1 MAKLRLDLQLTG
13 FKQAQ
18 AKLNNF
24 SKQTAKLG
32 KSLSTKLTAPLVAV
46 GGLAIAQAAKFEKL
60 QTTLNVL
67 TGSAEKGAKAFKN
80 LVKFSAGTPFQLDQL
95 VKANNTMMGFGI
107 SADEAASHLKAI
119 GDIAAVSGGDLQGI
133 TVAFSQ
139 VAASGRLMGQDLL
152 QLINNG
158 VPIIDMLS
166 NSMGVA
172 KSEIKGMVSE
182 GAVTFPVLLKAFQD
196 ATSEGGKF
204 HNGMGTLSQ
213 TLSGLGSTLR
223 DNLNIA
229 LAELGTEIVTAFD
242 LKEKTKQFIVFIQN
256 LTEKF
261 KALSPATKKTILIIA
276 GIATTIGPVLLTV
289 AAFTKAIVFITSAFT
304 TLGSGLLIVKAA
316 FLKLNMAMLLNPFV
330 LITTAI
336 IGLITY
342 VVKLSEKMTPL
353 VSGWQTLKN
362 VFKSG
367 GNAAKFAALQLS
379 SQAKA
384 EKEAAEETKLNTE
397 ETDKLTK
404 ANEDLLK
411 SLKDLE
417 GLNGKGGANKEN
429 QDRKVKT
436 VSAFQ
441 EKEQKTIRN
450 FDGSQMQEF
459 TNMKVGFGLAT
470 VGTDPIAQM
479 VEGMKK
485 SKPLFDQKLQE
496 AGNFLNQKLDGTKE
510 RLLAFQHIGLQ
521 MGQSIQNT
529 FTNMGHSIASGLG
542 AGESALGTFA
552 GVLIETAM
560 TAIGASLATTMGFG
574 AESAGATAKS
584 FGPLAAF
591 VLPALLAGAAVA
603 VKGAFGK
610 IDKPKKF
617 AKGGIISTPTMG
629 LMGEYPGARSNPEVV
644 APLDKLKNMI
654 GERGSSQVQVGGSFT
669 VKGQDLVVALQRA
682 NKNRDRIL

>member
-1 MAKLRLDLQLTG
+1 MAKLRLDLQLNG

-18 AKLNNF
+18 SKLDNF

-229 LAELGTEIVTAFD
+229 LAELGSEIVTAFD

-336 IGLITY
+336 IGLIAY

-367 GNAAKFAALQLS
+367 GNAAKFAALQLT

-384 EKEAAEETKLNTE
+384 EKENAEETKLNTE

-417 GLNGKGGANKEN
+417 NFSGGGQGDDNGKKEVKSVMPNDIAKGLDIKDPATLLAEGISEN
-429 QDRKVKT
+429 QPVLN
-436 VSAFQ
+436 SA
-441 EKEQKTIRN
+441 
-450 FDGSQMQEF
+450 
-459 TNMKVGFGLAT
+459 LAT
-470 VGTDPIAQM
+470 IGTTLTTNLLLQQ
-479 VEGMKK
+479 
-485 SKPLFDQKLQE
+485 QKMQQ
-496 AGNFLNQKLDGTKE
+496 FKE
-510 RLLAFQHIGLQ
+510 IGLE
-521 MGQSIQNT
+521 MGNSIINT
-529 FTNMGHSIASGLG
+529 FGSMGNSISQSLG
-542 AGESALGTFA
+542 AGTSALGTFA
-552 GVLIETAM
+552 GVLIDTAM
-560 TAIGASLATTMGFG
+560 TSIGASLAQTMSSGMV
-574 AESAGATAKS
+574 AAGETAKS

-654 GERGSSQVQVGGSFT
+654 GERRSSQVQVGGSFT

>member
-1 MAKLRLDLQLTG
+1 MAKLRLDLELTG

-24 SKQTAKLG
+24 SKQSAKLG
-32 KSLSTKLTAPLVAV
+32 KSLTTKLSAPLIAV
-46 GGLAIAQAAKFEKL
+46 GGLAISQAAKFEKL

-67 TGSAEKGAKAFKN
+67 TGSADKGAKAFKN
-80 LVKFSAGTPFQLDQL
+80 LVKFSAGTPFQLDEL

-107 SADEAASHLKAI
+107 SSENAAKHLQAI

-172 KSEIKGMVSE
+172 KSEIKDMVSE

-204 HNGMGTLSQ
+204 HNGMGILSQ
-213 TLSGLGSTLR
+213 TLTGLGSTLR
-223 DNLNIA
+223 DNLSIA
-229 LAELGTEIVTAFD
+229 LAEVGTEIVKAFD
-242 LKEKTKQFIVFIQN
+242 LKEKTKQFINFIQD
-256 LTEKF
+256 LTDKF
-261 KALSPATKKTILIIA
+261 KKLSPETKKTIIIFGA
-276 GIATTIGPVLLTV
+276 IATTIGPILLSI
-289 AAFTKAIVFITSAFT
+289 AALTKGIVFT
-304 TLGSGLLIVKAA
+304 TTGLVSLGKGLIIVKGA

-330 LITTAI
+330 LVTTAI
-336 IGLITY
+336 VGLLYY

-367 GNAAKFAALQLS
+367 GNAAKFATLQLVD
-379 SQAKA
+379 QAEA
-384 EKEAAEETKLNTE
+384 EKIASDETKINTE

-417 GLNGKGGANKEN
+417 NLNGSGGANKDN
-429 QDRKVKT
+429 QRKKVST
-436 VSAFQ
+436 VSGLQDKAI
-441 EKEQKTIRN
+441 TTTRN
-450 FDGSQMQEF
+450 FDGNTMQKF
-459 TNMKVGFGLAT
+459 TSVGYGEGLQS
-470 VGTDPIAQM
+470 VGKDPITLLT
-479 VEGMKK
+479 EGMQAN
-485 SKPLFDQKLQE
+485 KPAFDSELAAIGTSLSNNLLLQQDKMQKFRE
-496 AGNFLNQKLDGTKE
+496 
-510 RLLAFQHIGLQ
+510 IGLQ
-521 MGQSIQNT
+521 MGESIKGTFSQMGSTIAQS
-529 FTNMGHSIASGLG
+529 LG
-542 AGESALGTFA
+542 AGETALGTFA
-552 GVLIETAM
+552 GVLIQTAM
-560 TAIGASLATTMGFG
+560 TALGASLATTMGFG
-574 AESAGATAKS
+574 AEAAGNTAKS
-584 FGPLAAF
+584 MGPIAAF

-603 VKGAFGK
+603 VKGAFSK
-610 IDKPKKF
+610 VKKPKQF
-617 AKGGIISTPTMG
+617 AKGGIVSTPTMG
-629 LMGEYPGARSNPEVV
+629 VFGEYPGARANPEVV

-654 GERGSSQVQVGGSFT
+654 GDRGGSSVQVGGEFT
-669 VKGQDLVVALQRA
+669 LKGQDLVVALQRA
-682 NKNRDRIL
+682 NKNRNRII